1 MVMCSVLHRCSV
13 LPQSRLQP
21 GSAACRGRR
30 TCSHCGVVVMVM
42 CSVFHRFSVLPR
54 SRRSKVV
61 AGRRSHPAVSLV
73 FWYLSVRSRCLVLHR
88 HKTSYRPGGGETICP
103 TADGTSTRGGST
115 SVRRR
120 IRSPHISDGRPAAG
134 SQRAYCLGWDRRT
147 DRGIA

>member
-1 MVMCSVLHRCSV
+1 MCSVLHRCSV

-73 FWYLSVRSRCLVLHR
+73 FRYLSVRSRCLVLHR
-88 HKTSYRPGGGETICP
+88 HKKSYRPGGGETICP
-103 TADGTSTRGGST
+103 PPMAPRLAADLRPSADGSAVRTCLMADQLQAA
-115 SVRRR
+115 SV
-120 IRSPHISDGRPAAG
+120 HRP
-134 SQRAYCLGWDRRT
+134 
-147 DRGIA
+147 IA